1 MASFDI
7 VNKLDMQEV
16 DNAVNNTIKTIDT
29 RYDFRGSNTRIE
41 LNKKEKKVEIVTADE
56 IKMKA
61 VQEMFISNFIKRKID
76 PKCLDFGIIDSTSG
90 GQKKMTITLLEGIDK
105 EKAKKIVKIIKEKKL
120 KVQAA
125 IMDESVRVTG
135 KKIDDL
141 QSVIQTLKEEKSL
154 GIPLQFVNMK

>member
-16 DNAVNNTIKTIDT
+16 DNAVNNTVKTIDT
-29 RYDFRGSNTRIE
+29 RYDFRGSNTSIE
-41 LNKKEKKVEIVTADE
+41 LNKKDKKIDIITADE
-56 IKMKA
+56 LKMKA

-76 PKCLDFGIIDSTSG
+76 PKCLSFGIIDSTSG
-90 GQKKMTITLLEGIDK
+90 GQKKMTLSLLEGIDK
-105 EKAKKIVKIIKEKKL
+105 EQAKKIVKIIKGLKL
-120 KVQAA
+120 KVQPA

-141 QSVIQTLKEEKSL
+141 QQVIQCLKEEKSL
-154 GIPLQFVNMK
+154 DIPLQYVNMK